1 MKLTLVNANFS
12 ASDPS
17 FPAVHLF
24 SLYVLMT
31 KKCHCGDNV
40 PKYLFKKAN
49 IFHMSYLYVSRLP
62 WQSRRYAD
70 CRVNTVVLHSKS
82 YMEVGEV
89 IVLAELHNLAQF
101 IALIV

>member
-12 ASDPS
+12 ASDAS
-17 FPAVHLF
+17 FPAVH
-24 SLYVLMT
+24 
-31 KKCHCGDNV
+31 

-49 IFHMSYLYVSRLP
+49 IFQMSYLYVSRLP

-89 IVLAELHNLAQF
+89 IVPAELHNLAQF